1 MNDILK
7 RAKEG
12 ESQALEELIHM
23 YEIKMYKTA
32 KTILN
37 CEDDINEAI
46 QQTIILVYNKINQ
59 LKNDKSFGTWIMK
72 ILVNQCKKIW
82 NQNNKR
88 DEKHIELEDNIKLTT
103 PEKEDYSF
111 VNKAME
117 KLSDEYK
124 EVTILYYYD
133 EFSIKEISKILNIPK
148 GTVKSRLAIARQ
160 TLSKLL
166 KEEVQ

>member
-1 MNDILK
+1 MNDIVK

-46 QQTIILVYNKINQ
+46 QQTIILVYKKINQ
-59 LKNDKSFGTWIMK
+59 LKNNKSFGTWIMK

-88 DEKHIELEDNIKLTT
+88 DEKHIELEDNIKFTT

-148 GTVKSRLAIARQ
+148 GTVKSRLARARQ

>member
-1 MNDILK
+1 MNDIVK

-46 QQTIILVYNKINQ
+46 QQTIILVYKKINQ

-88 DEKHIELEDNIKLTT
+88 DEKHIELEDNIKFTT

-148 GTVKSRLAIARQ
+148 GTVKSRLARARQ
-160 TLSKLL
+160 TLRKLL

>member
-1 MNDILK
+1 
-7 RAKEG
+7 
-12 ESQALEELIHM
+12 
-23 YEIKMYKTA
+23 
-32 KTILN
+32 
-37 CEDDINEAI
+37 
-46 QQTIILVYNKINQ
+46 
-59 LKNDKSFGTWIMK
+59 MK

-148 GTVKSRLAIARQ
+148 GTVKSRLARARQ

>member
-1 MNDILK
+1 MNDIVK

-46 QQTIILVYNKINQ
+46 QQTIILVYKKINQ

-111 VNKAME
+111 VDKAME
-117 KLSDEYK
+117 
-124 EVTILYYYD
+124 
-133 EFSIKEISKILNIPK
+133 N
-148 GTVKSRLAIARQ
+148 
-160 TLSKLL
+160 
-166 KEEVQ
+166 

>member
-1 MNDILK
+1 MNDIVK

-12 ESQALEELIHM
+12 ECQALEELIHM

-32 KTILN
+32 QTILS

-46 QQTIILVYNKINQ
+46 QQTIILVYKKINQ

-103 PEKEDYSF
+103 PEKEHYSF

-148 GTVKSRLAIARQ
+148 GTVKPRLARARQ

>member
-1 MNDILK
+1 MNDIVK

-37 CEDDINEAI
+37 CEDYINEEI
-46 QQTIILVYNKINQ
+46 QQTIILVYKKINQ

-88 DEKHIELEDNIKLTT
+88 DEKHIELEDNIKFTT

-148 GTVKSRLAIARQ
+148 GTVKSRLARARQ
-160 TLSKLL
+160 TLRKLL

>member
-1 MNDILK
+1 MNDIVK

-46 QQTIILVYNKINQ
+46 QQTIILVYKKINQ

-88 DEKHIELEDNIKLTT
+88 DEKHIELEDNIKFTT

-148 GTVKSRLAIARQ
+148 GTVKSRLARARQ

>member
-1 MNDILK
+1 MNDIVK

-46 QQTIILVYNKINQ
+46 QQTIILVYKKINQ

-88 DEKHIELEDNIKLTT
+88 DEKHIELEDNIKLTKKK
-103 PEKEDYSF
+103 KEDYSF

-148 GTVKSRLAIARQ
+148 GTVKSRLARARQ